1 MKSFVRLL
9 AIALVLTAAAFCAT
23 PPAASSPDASKVE
36 CSTFESHTLARR
48 VPYCV
53 VLPPAYLQQKQRR
66 FPVSYYLHG
75 LGDNEQSLINL
86 GGWAEYDRLR
96 HEKKIGDL
104 VLIAPAGF
112 TSFYVNSRDG
122 RRRYEDFFLHE
133 FMPAMEKK
141 YRIATTRSG
150 RGIMG
155 VSMGGFGALHYAFKY
170 PTMFSAV
177 SANMP
182 ALIEHLPER
191 LAVDW
196 QQRLLG
202 AIIGDPPDAH
212 FFESISVFRLARI
225 APKSELNR
233 MSIYF
238 DCGTFDHYRFNLGT
252 EALDKQLTAE
262 GIAHEAHV
270 YPGGH
275 DWQFVLAHLGA
286 SLQAQWRALAKY
298 DARGGH

>member
-1 MKSFVRLL
+1 MKTLVRAL
-9 AIALVLTAAAFCAT
+9 ALVLTLSAATFCAAQT
-23 PPAASSPDASKVE
+23 SASPEASKVE
-36 CSTFESHTLARR
+36 CAGFESHILQRN

-53 VLPPAYLQQKQRR
+53 VLPPAYAQQKQRR

-86 GGWAEYDRLR
+86 GGWAEFDRLR
-96 HEKKIGDL
+96 REKKIGDMVL
-104 VLIAPAGF
+104 VAPAGF
-112 TSFYVNSRDG
+112 TSFYINSRDG
-122 RRRYEDFFLHE
+122 HLRYEDFFLHE

-170 PTMFSAV
+170 PAMFSAV

-182 ALIEHLPER
+182 ALLEHIPSGM
-191 LAVDW
+191 AQDW

-202 AIIGDPPDAH
+202 AIIGDPPDEH
-212 FFESISVFRLARI
+212 YFESISVFHLARS
-225 APKSELNR
+225 APKGELNH

-238 DCGTFDHYRFNLGT
+238 YCGAQDRYHFNLGT
-252 EALDKQLTAE
+252 EALDKQLTAQ
-262 GIAHEAHV
+262 GIAHEAHI

-275 DWQFVLAHLGA
+275 DWRFVLDHLGA
-286 SLQAQWRALAKY
+286 SLEAQWRTLSKY
-298 DARGGH
+298 DARGGR

>member
-1 MKSFVRLL
+1 MKTLARRMALFAILL
-9 AIALVLTAAAFCAT
+9 AAVAAAAQST
-23 PPAASSPDASKVE
+23 ASKVE
-36 CSTFESHTLARR
+36 CATFESHTLARG

-53 VLPPAYLQQKQRR
+53 VLPPAYFQQKQRR

-96 HEKKIGDL
+96 REGKIGDMVL
-104 VLIAPAGF
+104 VAPAGF
-112 TSFYVNSRDG
+112 TSFYINSRDG
-122 RRRYEDFFLHE
+122 RLRYEDFFLHE

-141 YRIATTRSG
+141 YRIANTRSG

-155 VSMGGFGALHYAFKY
+155 VSMGGFGAMHYAFKY
-170 PTMFSAV
+170 PAMFTAV

-182 ALIEHLPER
+182 ALIERLPER
-191 LAVDW
+191 MAVDW

-202 AIIGDPPDAH
+202 AIIGDPPDTRY
-212 FFESISVFRLARI
+212 FDSISVFHLART
-225 APKSELNR
+225 APKSELSH

-238 DCGTFDHYRFNLGT
+238 DCGTGDRYHFNVGT
-252 EALDKQLTAE
+252 EALDRQLTVQ
-262 GIAHEAHV
+262 GIAHEAHI
-270 YPGGH
+270 YSGGH

-286 SLQAQWRALAKY
+286 SLEAQWRALAKY
-298 DARGGH
+298 DARGGR

>member
-1 MKSFVRLL
+1 MKSFLRLV
-9 AIALVLTAAAFCAT
+9 ALFLLLPFAVFAAAA
-23 PPAASSPDASKVE
+23 PGASKVE
-36 CSTFESHTLARR
+36 CANFASRTLDRN

-53 VLPPAYLQQKQRR
+53 VLPPAYFQQKPRR
-66 FPVSYYLHG
+66 FPVAYYLHG

-96 HEKKIGDL
+96 REKKIGDMVL
-104 VLIAPAGF
+104 VAPAGF
-112 TSFYVNSRDG
+112 TSFYINSRDG
-122 RRRYEDFFLHE
+122 RLRYEDFFLHE

-141 YRIATTRSG
+141 YRIANTRAG

-170 PTMFSAV
+170 PSMFAAV

-182 ALIEHLPER
+182 ALIERLPER
-191 LAVDW
+191 MAVDW

-202 AIIGDPPDAH
+202 ALVGDPPDTRY
-212 FFESISVFRLARI
+212 FDSISVFHLARLAPR
-225 APKSELNR
+225 SELNR

-238 DCGTFDHYRFNLGT
+238 DCGAQDRYRFNLGT
-252 EALDKQLTAE
+252 EALDRQLAAQ
-262 GIAHEAHV
+262 GIAHEAHI

-275 DWQFVLAHLGA
+275 DWRFVLDHLGA
-286 SLQAQWRALAKY
+286 SLQAQWRALAQY